1 MKFRHSLRSRIIFS
15 FGLFGIVLGSV
26 YAIAVYISL
35 DLIDDHLIDSRL
47 LEEVEHF
54 NAHHQRYSGFPKPTS
69 PYITSHIGTESMPL
83 YVVDMVSGLSDG
95 IHEAY
100 RDQEEY
106 HIAVQKLENQEKR
119 LYLLY
124 EVSALE
130 FTEKRKLNIGLVL
143 FGGVLLEGVEQE

>member
-1 MKFRHSLRSRIIFS
+1 MKFRHSLRSRIIVS
-15 FGLFGIVLGSV
+15 FGFFGIVLGSV

-83 YVVDMVSGLSDG
+83 YFVDMVCG
-95 IHEAY
+95 ISYGINEAY
-100 RDQEEY
+100 RYQE
-106 HIAVQKLENQEKR
+106 
-119 LYLLY
+119 
-124 EVSALE
+124 
-130 FTEKRKLNIGLVL
+130 
-143 FGGVLLEGVEQE
+143 